1 MSDFNDIGIS
11 CELDWRRVRK
21 LMLIGIFGACGFHV
35 PMCALAYQKLDDPS
49 VKSMYRLLAKLG
61 DNMMQL
67 PIVRME
73 FAK

>member
-1 MSDFNDIGIS
+1 
-11 CELDWRRVRK
+11 
-21 LMLIGIFGACGFHV
+21 MLIGIFGACRFHV

-61 DNMMQL
+61 DNMMKMQ
-67 PIVRME
+67 IVRIE

>member
-11 CELDWRRVRK
+11 RELDWPRIRK
-21 LMLIGIFGACGFHV
+21 PMLIGIFGTCGFHV
-35 PMCALAYQKLDDPS
+35 PMCALGYQKLDNPS

-61 DNMMQL
+61 DNMVKMQ
-67 PIVRME
+67 IVRME